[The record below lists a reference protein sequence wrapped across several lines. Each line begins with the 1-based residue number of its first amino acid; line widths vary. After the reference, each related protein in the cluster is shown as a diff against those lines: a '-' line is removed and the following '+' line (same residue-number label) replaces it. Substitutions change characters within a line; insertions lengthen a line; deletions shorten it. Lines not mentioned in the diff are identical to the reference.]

1 MVVSI
6 WRVYLMNPCVAS
18 GFELPG
24 LSPTRTIR
32 LAARIL
38 HLMNRS
44 GDKGEKLRRLVAELV
59 HHNDERSQSQR
70 DFFMSAASVVARL
83 LVEGCGKR
91 ALSWPSA
98 SDHGFAGLVHAAY
111 DLLGKLACNV
121 SLVIRVEYPQD
132 FLGVVRPA

>member
-1 MVVSI
+1 MLLSFWCVH
-6 WRVYLMNPCVAS
+6 LTNPCFAS

-59 HHNDERSQSQR
+59 HHNDQRSQSQR

-98 SDHGFAGLVHAAY
+98 SDHEFAGLVHAAF
-111 DLLGKLACNV
+111 DLLGKIACNV
-121 SLVIRVEYPQD
+121 SVVIRVEDSQE
-132 FLGVVRPA
+132 FS